1 MKASQQFTTIDE
13 QIKRLKSRGLSINNE
28 ETAYELL
35 STYGY
40 FNIINGYKEP
50 YIFKTEVSAQYIPG
64 TTFEQIYSLFCLDHA
79 IRNQILLLML
89 DLEEHLRSV
98 TSYVIAESFGIKEED
113 YLKYKN
119 YQNRSSSNP
128 RFALPN
134 ILDSLKNATLSNKN
148 PIKYYRENYH
158 NVPPWVL
165 FKGVFLSTLVNFI
178 RLQKP
183 KQKSDIIVKMYDI
196 KYESIDKY
204 IKDLFTDTL
213 FLCLEFRNL
222 AAHGGR
228 IYNYIPSSS
237 IRVSLESEKILNI
250 KITNFA
256 NIHKVHSL
264 GTLVCMLD
272 LFKRKTYSKSLKKVI
287 ESEIKKHFN
296 IYPNDLPYL
305 LESTG
310 IKNIIHTL

>member
-183 KQKSDIIVKMYDI
+183 KQKSD
-196 KYESIDKY
+196 
-204 IKDLFTDTL
+204 
-213 FLCLEFRNL
+213 L

-287 ESEIKKHFN
+287 ESEIKKHCN

-310 IKNIIHTL
+310 IKNIIQTL